1 MSKDYIE
8 SNNEVK
14 KGQVLFS
21 VTRNCDNG
29 EFCIWMTKVADII
42 ENPNPKGRTMRY
54 RIVMECIN
62 YTRGDNHESTF
73 ELKGKDKR
81 VFGYYASPMKAVSV
95 ALRKLFDSH
104 KGENKNPEEILLNA
118 VFGDVMNE
126 DMYAPKIAADT
137 LPSVIWD
144 LKQFVALYAEA
155 AKIESEMNKCGD
167 KKAHDDEMAAL
178 VAKGERRG
186 RFETGTATEEDRK
199 AVLDEKTNEHEES

>member
-1 MSKDYIE
+1 MSMSYPEEIND
-8 SNNEVK
+8 VK

-21 VTRNCDNG
+21 VSRSIDDG
-29 EFCIWMTKVADII
+29 KFYLWMTKVADII
-42 ENPNPKGRTMRY
+42 ENPTPKGRGVRY
-54 RIVMECIN
+54 RFIMNGIN
-62 YTRGDNHESTF
+62 YTRGENRDGTF
-73 ELKGKDKR
+73 EEKNKTKN
-81 VFGYYASPMKAVSV
+81 VVGYCTSPMKAVSV

-167 KKAHDDEMAAL
+167 KKAHEDEMAAL

-186 RFETGTATEEDRK
+186 RFETGTATDEDRK

>member
-42 ENPNPKGRTMRY
+42 ENPNPKGRAMRY

-95 ALRKLFDSH
+95 ALRSLFDSL
-104 KGENKNPEEILLNA
+104 KGNEETSEARLLKAIFNHDIVDA
-118 VFGDVMNE
+118 D
-126 DMYAPKIAADT
+126 APKVTAEL

-167 KKAHDDEMAAL
+167 AKAHEDEMAAL